1 MVSVESVSKFLLS
14 LDTHN
19 HMANKYTL
27 PALPYKYSDLQPH
40 ISEKIMTLHHDKHHQ
55 AYVNGANAALEKLE
69 KARAGE
75 LQLDIRAVLRDYSFN
90 VDGHV
95 LHSIFWPNMAP
106 AGKGGGTP
114 GGRLADRL
122 RKDFGGFDK
131 FKAQFSDAAK
141 TVEGSGWALLLYDRE
156 TDQLVLDQIEKQ
168 NVAHLA
174 NMTILLG
181 LDVWEHAYYLDYLN
195 DRGKYVDTWWNVVN
209 WSDVD
214 SRLGKASA

>member
-1 MVSVESVSKFLLS
+1 MV
-14 LDTHN
+14 
-19 HMANKYTL
+19 NKYAL
-27 PALPYKYSDLQPH
+27 PPLPYKYSDLQPY

-106 AGKGGGTP
+106 AGMGGGSP
-114 GGRLADRL
+114 GGKLADRL

-131 FKAQFSDAAK
+131 FKVQFSDAAK